1 MGETN
6 AETNMLQRFINSSE
20 TNTTRKKQGYRFDTL
35 IKMFAAFIKMIAGLL
50 AYETLHANFPLSLPS
65 VSTVNRFIAENGPE
79 IIEGEMRIDE
89 LVDFL
94 KKRNLPLEISISED
108 LTRCT
113 PKISYDHKTN
123 QLIGFSL
130 PYERNGMPIPSSF
143 PARHVKEIQGHFTKI
158 SNTVS
163 SNAFVQMA
171 QPVMPN
177 SPPFCLLIFS
187 SDCKYTALQV
197 LRRWQT
203 QARMLKEKSVTINNI
218 ATDGDPRAL
227 MAMKVLSRIGQQN
240 LSYLD
245 CEYFSCGG
253 SVETTFVQD
262 VTHIITKSRN
272 RVLLCSRLFPLGK
285 RIISST
291 HLKYLI
297 RHVSKDKHLLT
308 YSDIEPKD
316 RQNFLSA
323 EKICSE
329 KTIQCLSD
337 YVPESEATILYLR
350 MMRNVLKA
358 FSDTDI
364 TSEERIYCIW
374 YGAFFCRAWRSWI
387 LNSRKVQI
395 PGQKKSRHFYNLK
408 DNFMSSNC
416 YTCIELN
423 AHSLVKQVLS
433 QKENNFFFSNLF
445 DSQVC
450 ESTFRQLRSFTSTYC
465 TVVNFNMLEIIQRIR
480 KIQLQ
485 NEIMTSCRD
494 RIKFPRF
501 EMKATNTSEGR
512 KSLLILKLLT
522 NCYPKSKLFLH
533 RFESGTSST

>member
-1 MGETN
+1 
-6 AETNMLQRFINSSE
+6 MLQRFISSAQ
-20 TNTTRKKQGYRFDTL
+20 TNATRKKQGFRFDAL
-35 IKMFAAFIKMIAGLL
+35 IKMFAAYIKMVAGLL
-50 AYETLHANFPLSLPS
+50 AYETLHANFPLSIPS
-65 VSTVNRFIAENGPE
+65 VSTVNRFLADNGPD
-79 IIEGEMRIDE
+79 IVEGEMRMDE

-113 PKISYDHKTN
+113 PKVSYDHKTN

-130 PYERNGMPIPSSF
+130 PYDGNDMPVPLSF
-143 PARHVKEIQGHFTKI
+143 PARHVKEIQGHFTNA
-158 SNTVS
+158 SNVVS

-171 QPVMPN
+171 QPVIPN
-177 SPPFCLLIFS
+177 APPFSLLIFS
-187 SDCKYTALQV
+187 SDCKYTALY
-197 LRRWQT
+197 RRWRT
-203 QARMLKEKSVTINNI
+203 QARMLKEKCVKINNI
-218 ATDGDPRAL
+218 ASDGDPRAL
-227 MAMKVLSRIGQQN
+227 MAMKVLSRIEQQD

-253 SVETTFVQD
+253 WVETTFVQD
-262 VTHIITKSRN
+262 VTHIVTKSRN

-285 RIISST
+285 KIISST
-291 HLKYLI
+291 HLKYLV

-329 KTIQCLSD
+329 RTIQCLSD

-350 MMRNVLKA
+350 MMRNVLNA

-364 TSEERIYCIW
+364 TSEERIYSIW
-374 YGAFFCRAWRSWI
+374 YGVFFCRAWRSWI
-387 LNSRKVQI
+387 LSSRKVQI
-395 PGQKKSRHFYNLK
+395 PGQKKSKHFYNLK

-423 AHSLVKQVLS
+423 AHSMVKQVLS

-465 TVVNFNMLEIIQRIR
+465 TVVNFNMLEIIHRIR

-485 NEIMTSCRD
+485 NEIITSCRD

-501 EMKATNTSEGR
+501 EKKADNTSAGR
-512 KSLLILKLLT
+512 KPLFGMLI
-522 NCYPKSKLFLH
+522 F
-533 RFESGTSST
+533 